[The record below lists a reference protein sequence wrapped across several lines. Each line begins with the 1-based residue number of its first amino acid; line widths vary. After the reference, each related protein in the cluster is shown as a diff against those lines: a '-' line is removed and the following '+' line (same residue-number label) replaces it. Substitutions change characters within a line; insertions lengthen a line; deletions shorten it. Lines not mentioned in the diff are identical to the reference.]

1 MPSICILNSTTN
13 VVENVVEVD
22 DINNIPSFVAQEG
35 QVIATNHTGKIGETW
50 NGSSYSAPV
59 VPDNRT
65 DEEKWSNIREKRNR
79 RLLETDWTQ
88 ARDVT
93 LSNDSAWKTYRQQ
106 LRDLPASQSDPD
118 DVVFPTKPQE
128 DNNMCEYCGGGC
140 GGNC

>member
-65 DEEKWSNIREKRNR
+65 DEEKWFNIREKRNR

-106 LRDLPASQSDPD
+106 LRDLPTSQSDPD
-118 DVVFPTKPQE
+118 DVVFPKKPQE
-128 DNNMCEYCGGGC
+128 YKSMCEQCC
-140 GGNC
+140 RS